1 MRNSIFLLWQRDDDC
16 YVAHD
21 SVTQKVFHYGEI
33 ETTRLV
39 EDREQKGSA
48 GNHRF
53 EIPGLSHNRYGRRHG
68 PVGRSN
74 AIKSG

>member
-1 MRNSIFLLWQRDDDC
+1 MRAAGFATQYFCFGNATTTATF
-16 YVAHD
+16 AHD

-39 EDREQKGSA
+39 EDREQKGPA

-53 EIPGLSHNRYGRRHG
+53 EIPGLSHNR
-68 PVGRSN
+68 
-74 AIKSG
+74 